1 MYFSV
6 LFIKF
11 LKVDLYKNLNKYNFC
26 VQYNI
31 EKPPADDDEDEDDDD
46 DFSFGPKK
54 AAEEEDAISS
64 KRTKLHY

>member
-1 MYFSV
+1 MDIYRNQHRYH
-6 LFIKF
+6 F
-11 LKVDLYKNLNKYNFC
+11 LQTC

-31 EKPPADDDEDEDDDD
+31 EKPPTEDDEDEDDDD

-64 KRTKLHY
+64 KRTKLHYKF